1 MPDDS
6 YETNLLRAIA
16 AELYFLAGLNAAR
29 EMFGKSYFALVAGE
43 KASVDQAVLAQVG
56 TNYQAL
62 TPEFLKGQATQP
74 KVGFSQP
81 DEKKS

>member
-6 YETNLLRAIA
+6 FESNLLRTIA
-16 AELYFLAGLNAAR
+16 AELYFLAGMNAAR
-29 EMFGKSYFALVAGE
+29 EMFGKSYFALGQAE
-43 KASVDQAVLAQVG
+43 KTLIDQAVLTHVG
-56 TNYQAL
+56 SNYQAL

-81 DEKKS
+81 DEKKP